1 MKSEFEETHQTLLVM
16 AAEALG
22 LESALSGPV
31 ADYLTRWLAA
41 QYAVAAS
48 EQLAGLEGEPRVKA
62 LRAFIHDAALL
73 RRGDQNAERLKI
85 ERERLSLARQESF
98 SRFKRGVVRGLE
110 AMRTYVQQHP
120 EAKTAFSAFVDSVR
134 PSFDPDEQWKEEAN
148 TDLGAATSDP
158 IRPNPT

>member
-1 MKSEFEETHQTLLVM
+1 MKSEFEETHKTLLVM

-22 LESALSGPV
+22 LEAALHGPV
-31 ADYLTRWLAA
+31 ADYLARWLAA

-85 ERERLSLARQESF
+85 ERERLAMEERDSLGKH
-98 SRFKRGVVRGLE
+98 KRKVIIGLE
-110 AMRTYVQQHP
+110 AMFTHLKRHP
-120 EAKTAFSAFVDSVR
+120 EAQAAFDALADQLR
-134 PSFDPDEQWKEEAN
+134 H
-148 TDLGAATSDP
+148 
-158 IRPNPT
+158 